1 MATEI
6 LASGSATAQST
17 GFALLDGQTSNLILK
32 TEAGAVVSVD
42 VQIEDST
49 GWVTVGQLTSAE
61 PVKALSG
68 PGTFRVSRV
77 SSSWRLSVDRE

>member
-17 GFALLDGQTSNLILK
+17 GFALLDGENSTLILK
-32 TEAGAVVSVD
+32 TETGAKVSVD
-42 VQIEDST
+42 VQIQDTAS
-49 GWVTVGQLTSAE
+49 WVTVGKLTSDE
-61 PVKALSG
+61 PVKILSG

-77 SSSWRLSVDRE
+77 LSSWKLSVDKG

>member
-6 LASGSATAQST
+6 LASGSVTAQSD
-17 GFALLDGQTSNLILK
+17 GFALLDGASSNLVLK
-32 TEAGAVVSVD
+32 AESVAVVSVD
-42 VQIEDST
+42 VQIQDST

-61 PVKALSG
+61 PVKAISG

-77 SSSWRLSVDRE
+77 SSSWPLSVDRE

>member
-17 GFALLDGQTSNLILK
+17 GFALLDGETSTLILK
-32 TEAGAVVSVD
+32 TESGAKVSVD
-42 VQIEDST
+42 VQIQDTAS
-49 GWVTVGQLTSAE
+49 WVTVGKLTNDD
-61 PVKALSG
+61 PVKLLSG

-77 SSSWRLSVDRE
+77 SSSWPLSVDRG